1 MHMFFINLV
10 KIFTLHPILLFTKE
24 ILFNQ
29 SYFMILEQSFARAEK
44 EYIFPAEVQQLQNV
58 PLGSGGSDWDFDP
71 LFSTS
76 PYCIRKFRWGT
87 FGMGSGLPETRNSM
101 ENNINNVKTQSDHWP
116 GY

>member
-1 MHMFFINLV
+1 MV
-10 KIFTLHPILLFTKE
+10 KVVFVSCDFGGKQGVSTVTRSPFHSSNPSFPSRRTHEHILKRK
-24 ILFNQ
+24 N
-29 SYFMILEQSFARAEK
+29 SS
-44 EYIFPAEVQQLQNV
+44 V